1 MKNAAAE
8 CILEGK
14 KKKRSFPH
22 GLLKIIKVFFEDH
35 HGTA

>member
-14 KKKRSFPH
+14 KRSFPR
-22 GLLKIIKVFFEDH
+22 GLLKIIKVFFEGH
-35 HGTA
+35 HSVA